1 MAMGR
6 KGDAQDDLFI
16 SHTNVKMSA
25 GHPFYV
31 SLEKLLRAVQFD
43 KFVEE
48 QCQPFYAKKQGRPG
62 LAPGVYF
69 RCLLVGFFEG
79 IESERGIAWRIAD
92 SLSLRSF
99 LGIPL
104 SKNPPDHSTLSRT
117 RRLLDVDV
125 HQSVFNFVL
134 GVAAEHGLV
143 KGKSIGV
150 DATTLE
156 ANAALK
162 SVVRRDDGTT
172 YSDYLTG
179 LAKASGIETPTR
191 EDLARVDRKRKK
203 KGSNEDWVS
212 PSDPDAQISK
222 MKTGGT
228 RLAHKHEHAVDLD
241 TGAIVGTSLSGGA
254 TGDTSTLEETMTSAQ
269 ENLDDV
275 RENMDEDKIEGVSEE
290 IMELTTDKGYHS
302 NAVMLDLEE
311 IGIRGY
317 ISEPKRGRRNWKGK
331 EAERDAVYR
340 NRRRVRGK
348 KGKRL
353 LKKRGEMLERPM
365 ALLFNTGGM
374 RRVHLRGHENIN
386 KRLLVHIAGFNLA
399 LVMRSLF
406 GVGKPRRLQGNSSGF
421 LGLFGAHFRRFRV
434 TILLEWFRSAITLRY
449 PETST
454 FLTNLRNPQNS
465 SRSDRQ
471 LGKACFATGC

>member
-1 MAMGR
+1 MGR
-6 KGDAQDDLFI
+6 KGDVQEALFV
-16 SHTNVKMSA
+16 SHTNLKMSV

-31 SLEKLLRAVQFD
+31 ALEKLLLSVKFD
-43 KFVEE
+43 EFVEE
-48 QCQPFYAKKQGRPG
+48 QCQPFYAKKHGRPG
-62 LAPGVYF
+62 IAPGVYF
-69 RCLLVGFFEG
+69 RSLLIGFFEG
-79 IESERGIAWRIAD
+79 IESERGIAWRTAD

-117 RRLLDVDV
+117 RRLLDTDV

-134 GVAAEHGLV
+134 RVVAEHGLV
-143 KGKSIGV
+143 KGESIGV

-162 SVVRRDDGTT
+162 SVVRRDDGTN

-191 EDLARVDRKRKK
+191 EDLARIDRTRKK
-203 KGSNEDWVS
+203 KGSNKDWVS

-228 RLAHKHEHAVDLD
+228 HLAHKHEHAVDLD
-241 TGAIVGTSLSGGA
+241 TGAIVGTSLNGGA
-254 TGDTSTLEETMTSAQ
+254 TGDTSTLEETLASAQ

-275 RENMDEDKIEGVSEE
+275 REKMDQSKAEGMSEE
-290 IMELTTDKGYHS
+290 VKELTTDKGYHS

-311 IGIRGY
+311 RGIRGY

-331 EAERDAVYR
+331 DAERDAVYR
-340 NRRRVRGK
+340 NRRRVRST

-365 ALLFNTGGM
+365 AHLFNSGGM
-374 RRVHLRGHENIN
+374 RRVTLQGHDNIS

-399 LVMRSLF
+399 LIMRSLF
-406 GVGKPRRLQGNSSGF
+406 GVGKPRRMQGRLVDF
-421 LGLFGAHFRRFRV
+421 LGVSGVHLLRFPTTR
-434 TILLEWFRSAITLRY
+434 LLGWLRSAIARRF
-449 PETST
+449 PGNST
-454 FLTNLRNPQNS
+454 ILPKLQNPQNS
-465 SRSDRQ
+465 TWNGHRR
-471 LGKACFATGC
+471 GKPCFATGC